1 MLEIVFQPKVIGFM
15 FFSREMGNV
24 KAAHGTLVVFLQ
36 NEAGFQKWGPTT
48 ERIKELLIAA
58 KPREQL

>member
-1 MLEIVFQPKVIGFM
+1 MGFV

>member
-1 MLEIVFQPKVIGFM
+1 
-15 FFSREMGNV
+15 MGNV